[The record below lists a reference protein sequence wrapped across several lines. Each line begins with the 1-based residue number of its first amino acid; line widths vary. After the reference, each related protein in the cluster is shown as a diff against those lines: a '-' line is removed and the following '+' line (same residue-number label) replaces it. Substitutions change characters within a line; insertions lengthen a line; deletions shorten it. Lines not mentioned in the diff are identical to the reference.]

1 MFPKLSDL
9 LEYIFGV
16 KVNLPIQTYGF
27 FMAIAF
33 LVAAWIVWQEL
44 KRKEK
49 EGLIAAQTRH
59 IWKGKPASAGELVSS
74 GILGFLVGF
83 KIVGMITRYAYFA
96 ENPQE
101 FILSWEGSWAGGMVL
116 AAAAVYSSWRKK
128 HKRRLEKPVKV
139 QETVHPYQLTAS
151 IVLVAAIFG
160 IIGSKLFDVFEH
172 LDDLFRDPVG
182 TLFSFSGLSFYG
194 GLIVAAFAVSIFAE
208 KNKIPWP
215 HIADV
220 VAPSLILAYAI
231 GRIGCQLSGD
241 GCWGIEN
248 SDPKPGWMGFLPD
261 WMWAFDFPHN
271 VINEGERI
279 SLCTGDHCYALSVP
293 VYPTSFYETLMGT
306 TIFLILWF
314 TRKKWAVAGHL
325 FSFYLILNG
334 MERFLIEFIRVNKR
348 YHFLGMDLSQAQ
360 WIAIGLVLLGVA
372 GFWYFRHKGQGIRRS
387 RQSAVSSQQ

>member
-9 LEYIFGV
+9 LEYIFGL
-16 KVNLPIQTYGF
+16 KISLPIQTYGF

-33 LVAAWIVWQEL
+33 LVAAWIVWLEL

-49 EGLIAAQTRH
+49 EGLITAQTRQA
-59 IWKGKPASAGELVSS
+59 WKGKPASAGELASA
-74 GILGFLVGF
+74 GILGFIVGF
-83 KIVGMITRYAYFA
+83 KIVGMITRYSYFA

-101 FILSWEGSWAGGMVL
+101 FILSWQGSWPGGIVL
-116 AAAAVYSSWRKK
+116 GAVAVYSSWRKK
-128 HKRRLEKPVKV
+128 HKSRLEKPVKV

-172 LDDLFRDPVG
+172 IDDLFQDPVG

-194 GLIVAAFAVSIFAE
+194 GLIVAAFAVTIYAE
-208 KNKIPWP
+208 KNNIPWP
-215 HIADV
+215 HIADI

-241 GCWGIEN
+241 GCWGIGN
-248 SDPKPGWMGFLPD
+248 PDPKPGWMGFLPD

-279 SLCTGDHCYALSVP
+279 SNCAGDHCFALAVP
-293 VYPTSFYETLMGT
+293 VYPTSFYETVMGCA
-306 TIFLILWF
+306 IFLILWI
-314 TRKKWAVAGHL
+314 TRKKWAIPGYL

-334 MERFLIEFIRVNKR
+334 IERFLIEFIRVNRR
-348 YHFLGMDLSQAQ
+348 YHFIGLELSQAQ
-360 WIAIGLVLLGVA
+360 WIAIGLVLLGGA
-372 GFWYFRHKGQGIRRS
+372 GFWFFKRKLNSKEQKA
-387 RQSAVSSQQ
+387 QSKS

>member
-1 MFPKLSDL
+1 MFPKLSNL

-16 KVNLPIQTYGF
+16 RINLPIQTYGF

-33 LVAAWIVWQEL
+33 LVAAWIVWLEL

-49 EGLIAAQTRH
+49 EGRIAAQTKQT
-59 IWKGKPASAGELVSS
+59 WKGKPASAGELVSTA
-74 GILGFLVGF
+74 ILGFIVGF
-83 KIVGMITRYAYFA
+83 KIVGMILQYSYFA
-96 ENPQE
+96 DNPQE
-101 FILSWEGSWAGGMVL
+101 FILSGQGSWPGGIVL
-116 AAAAVYSSWRKK
+116 GAIAVYSAYRKK
-128 HKRRLEKPVKV
+128 QKNRLEKPVKI

-160 IIGSKLFDVFEH
+160 IIGSKIFDIFEH
-172 LDDLFRDPVG
+172 LDDLFQDPVG

-194 GLIVAAFAVSIFAE
+194 GLIVAAFAVAIFAE
-208 KNKIPWP
+208 RNKIPWP
-215 HIADV
+215 HIADI

-248 SDPKPGWMGFLPD
+248 PDPKPGWMGFLPD

-271 VINEGERI
+271 VISEGIRI
-279 SLCTGDHCYALSVP
+279 SNCSGDHCFALAVP

-306 TIFLILWF
+306 VIFLILWF
-314 TRKKWAVAGHL
+314 TRKRWTVPGYL

-334 MERFLIEFIRVNKR
+334 IERFLIEFIRVNRR
-348 YHFLGMDLSQAQ
+348 YHFLGLELSQAQ
-360 WIAIGLVLLGVA
+360 WIAIGLVLLGAA
-372 GFWYFRHKGQGIRRS
+372 GFWFFKRKSKSKEQKSIIIS
-387 RQSAVSSQQ
+387 